1 MPAAK
6 QEDTVRVHYVGRLTD
21 GSVFDSSEGRSPLE
35 FRIGDATVIAGFEEG
50 VTGLE
55 PGGRRTVEIAPE
67 NAYGARDERLV
78 HVVDADAFAMDP
90 YVDGEVELI
99 DPDGDAMRGRITAVE
114 NDEVTLDFNH
124 PLAGQ
129 TLVFDIELQ
138 EIVRGD

>member
-1 MPAAK
+1 MIAD
-6 QEDTVRVHYVGRLTD
+6 QGDTVRVHYTGRLTD

-67 NAYGARDERLV
+67 NAYGPRDERLV
-78 HVVDADAFAMDP
+78 HLVEADAFAMDP
-90 YVDGEVELI
+90 YVDGEVELLA
-99 DPDGDAMRGRITAVE
+99 PDGETMRGRITAVE
-114 NDEVTLDFNH
+114 EEGVTLDFNH

-129 TLVFDIELQ
+129 TLVFDIELV
-138 EIVRGD
+138 EVVGGD

>member
-1 MPAAK
+1 MIAD
-6 QEDTVRVHYVGRLTD
+6 QGDTVRVHYTGRLTD

-67 NAYGARDERLV
+67 NAYGPRDERLV
-78 HVVDADAFAMDP
+78 HLVEADAFAMDP
-90 YVDGEVELI
+90 YVDGEVELLA
-99 DPDGDAMRGRITAVE
+99 PDGETMRGRITAVE
-114 NDEVTLDFNH
+114 AEGVTLDFNH

-129 TLVFDIELQ
+129 TLVFDIELV
-138 EIVRGD
+138 EVVGGD